1 MASELWQRQETDT
14 DASFKAFNIYLRM
27 SGKRSLSRLV
37 ELVGKKSGYSRV
49 LERWSGEN
57 SWQSR
62 VQAYDAHLEAI
73 DLADYEDKRLASR
86 HKRQSI
92 VQGLEGLL
100 SRVMAEH
107 QNKLDPQTI
116 NQIAAASSK
125 ILDQSRQEFNDL
137 PTQRKE
143 LTGKNGG
150 AIEYSKA
157 IKAEEL
163 SDDELA
169 AIATSLASKSDS

>member
-57 SWQSR
+57 NWQAR

-86 HKRQSI
+86 KTRQSI
-92 VQGLEGLL
+92 VQGLESFLGRMMEDSVDKNNNRLDL
-100 SRVMAEH
+100 TISELQSIASAAKTIMTESR
-107 QNKLDPQTI
+107 N
-116 NQIAAASSK
+116 
-125 ILDQSRQEFNDL
+125 EFNDL

-143 LTGKNGG
+143 LTGKNG
-150 AIEYSKA
+150 SKLTFNLVYP
-157 IKAEEL
+157 E
-163 SDDELA
+163 SDDG
-169 AIATSLASKSDS
+169 